1 MQQILI
7 SPELKGREAEA
18 DFSPN
23 IQKKKNSL
31 LKLKREKKTQK
42 LHSPEIRTLL
52 TISFS
57 LCKPVPTGK
66 IGFPRIAYV
75 LLSPL
80 ILSLAS

>member
-31 LKLKREKKTQK
+31 LKLKREKKN
-42 LHSPEIRTLL
+42 SEIAFSRDQNTSNNLL
-52 TISFS
+52 
-57 LCKPVPTGK
+57 
-66 IGFPRIAYV
+66 
-75 LLSPL
+75 
-80 ILSLAS
+80 